1 MNLIPVNNQADFNR
15 FLFNDINLEEYKYKF
30 LRDCIKKAQHG
41 QVPIY
46 ETSIVNIS
54 DTGWV
59 LILHSDMLLIYG
71 ENWNEDQI
79 HEISEAFDLNVFT
92 NFTLAGDDELIDQII
107 DFYQPRNYEVK
118 KRRIFYQSDEILII
132 ENENINI
139 RSAELSDLDE
149 LAMMLQQ
156 YYHEEYNGQND
167 KSIEEMQERILI
179 YIQNATMTV
188 LENEARGLISFCTM
202 VNPDIGILFTKQ
214 QHRNNGFGK
223 VILSYCAN
231 QLHYENETVYLMTD
245 RDRVDSNIVC
255 ERVGFVP
262 FFHYKMIEVNQT

>member
-1 MNLIPVNNQADFNR
+1 MNLNPINNQADFNR

-30 LRDCIKKAQHG
+30 LYDCIQKAQSG

-46 ETSIVNIS
+46 ETSILNIS
-54 DTGWV
+54 DTGWI

-79 HEISEAFDLNVFT
+79 HEISDVFDLNVFT

-107 DFYQPRNYEVK
+107 DFYRPRNSEVK
-118 KRRIFYQSDEILII
+118 KRRIFYQTDAIVII

-139 RSAELSDLDE
+139 RSAMLSDLDE
-149 LAMMLQQ
+149 LAIMLQQ
-156 YYHEEYNGQND
+156 YYYEEYNGQND
-167 KSIEEMQERILI
+167 KSIEETQELILS
-179 YIQNATMTV
+179 YIQNATITV
-188 LENEARGLISFCTM
+188 LENEDRELISFCTI

-223 VILSYCAN
+223 IILSYCAN
-231 QLHYENETVYLMTD
+231 QLHNENGTVYLMTD

-262 FFHYKMIEVNQT
+262 FFHYKMIVVNQT